1 MNMNRREFLKTGAA
15 LGGGLLVSLY
25 LPGCQKSPQHD
36 KAWSGD
42 DFTPAAWIRISPD
55 NTITFYIDKSEM
67 GQGVSTSLPMLLA
80 DELDAV
86 LETVKIEFAP
96 AHTRFDS
103 PRMFMMMTGGSTS
116 VATSYMPMRRAGA
129 TARAL
134 LIAAAAQRWS
144 IDKNQC
150 QSRDGRVYHANGHDS
165 LSYGQLATLAS
176 TLQVSD
182 NDVNLKSPEQFR
194 YIGQPVRRL
203 DSDIKITGQ
212 AEFGIDVK
220 RPEAM
225 VGVVLRPPVFGGR
238 VKSFH
243 TSTAQTQAG
252 RVKIFEISSGVAVLA
267 ESYWH
272 ARQAANAVKVEWHD
286 GDFANFDDQQ
296 LRELLKNRAKQTGSV
311 LHEDGD
317 FAKGFA
323 QAKQTLEA
331 EYSVPYL
338 AHATME
344 PMNCTAHVQADRCDV
359 WVPTQAQSSARAVA
373 AAVCG
378 FSNEQVHV
386 HTTWLGGGFG
396 RRAEQDFVVEAVEA
410 SKVVGK
416 AVKIVWSREDDM
428 QHDFYRPPVYSLLKA
443 GINEQGQ
450 PVAWLHRMV
459 NSSVLSDSLEGGLMS
474 GALPGWLPDVFK
486 QKAGHLGAMLTRK
499 INEPVSTE
507 GGVDIPYAIPNQRAE
522 RLAFNLPVPL
532 GFWRSV
538 GHSHS
543 AFMIESFIDELAHLA
558 GKDPYLYRYNL
569 LSNATRQR
577 AVLEKVALLAKWQQA
592 LPEGRARGIA
602 QHASFGSYVAQV
614 AEVSLNSDGSPRVH
628 KVYCVIDCGSVVNPD
643 IVKAQIESGIVFGL
657 TAALKG
663 EITLE
668 KGRVKQSN
676 FHDYPLLRM
685 NEMPEIIVEILNS
698 TEPPS
703 GVGEPGT
710 PPIAP
715 AVANALFALTGK
727 RLRHLPLRFDNS

>member
-1 MNMNRREFLKTGAA
+1 MSMNRREFLKTGAA
-15 LGGGLLVSLY
+15 LGGGLLVTLY
-25 LPGCQKSPQHD
+25 LPACQKAPQQD
-36 KAWSGD
+36 AAWSGD

-55 NTITFYIDKSEM
+55 NTVTFYIDKSEM

-80 DELDAV
+80 DELDVSLDA
-86 LETVKIEFAP
+86 VKIEFAP
-96 AHTRFDS
+96 AHARFDS

-116 VATSYMPMRRAGA
+116 VATSFMPMRRAGA

-134 LIAAAAQRWS
+134 LIAAAAQTWNIS
-144 IDKNQC
+144 SKEC
-150 QSRDGRVYHANGHDS
+150 QAREGRVYHGNKSDS
-165 LSYGQLATLAS
+165 LSYGQLAKLAS
-176 TLQVSD
+176 TLRV
-182 NDVNLKSPEQFR
+182 NDKDVLLKTPEQFR

-203 DSDIKITGQ
+203 DNDLKVSGQ

-220 RPEAM
+220 RPDAL
-225 VGVVLRPPVFGGR
+225 VGVVLRSPVFGGR
-238 VKSFH
+238 VKSFDA
-243 TSTAQTQAG
+243 TAALTQTG
-252 RVKIFEISSGVAVLA
+252 VVKVFEISSGVLVLA
-267 ESYWH
+267 NTYWQ
-272 ARQAANAVKVEWHD
+272 ARNAANKIEVQWDE
-286 GDFANFDDQQ
+286 GSFANFDDQKLHDMMHTLAAQ
-296 LRELLKNRAKQTGSV
+296 DGSV
-311 LHEDGD
+311 LHESGD
-317 FAKGFA
+317 FDKAMA
-323 QAKQTLEA
+323 QASKTHEA
-331 EYSVPYL
+331 HYYVPYL

-344 PMNCTAHVQADRCDV
+344 PMNCTAHVQAHRCDV
-359 WVPTQAQSSARAVA
+359 WAPTQAQSSARAVA

-378 FSNEQVHV
+378 FSLEQVHV

-396 RRAEQDFVVEAVEA
+396 RRAEQDFVIEAVEA
-410 SKVVGK
+410 SKVAGK

-428 QHDFYRPPVYSLLKA
+428 QHDFYRPPVYSLFKA
-443 GINEQGQ
+443 GINETGQ
-450 PVAWLHRMV
+450 PQAWLHRMV

-474 GALPGWLPDVFK
+474 GALPGWLPDTLK
-486 QKAGHLGAMLTRK
+486 QQAGHLGAMLTRK

-507 GGVDIPYAIPNQRAE
+507 GGVEIPYAIPNQRAE
-522 RLAFNLPVPL
+522 RQAFNLPVPL

-543 AFMIESFIDELAHLA
+543 AFMVESFIDELAHLA
-558 GKDPYLYRYNL
+558 NQDPYLYRYKL
-569 LSNATRQR
+569 LSDAPRQR
-577 AVLEKVALLAKWQQA
+577 SVLEKVAQIAHWQQP

-628 KVYCVIDCGSVVNPD
+628 KVYCVIDCGLVVNPD
-643 IVKAQIESGIVFGL
+643 IVRAQMESGIIFGL

-710 PPIAP
+710 PLIAP
-715 AVANALFALTGK
+715 AVANALFALTAQ
-727 RLRHLPLRFDNS
+727 RLRRLPLRLDNS